1 MTLKNKIIIL
11 LIGIAF
17 ISKSF
22 GQNSPKQLGIE
33 FFNALKSNDS
43 TEVMKIVPEPETLI
57 EFSKSIGIEKNE
69 EEVTEFLA
77 KYPNEVKQFINRFEQ
92 LKKFGIK
99 LGIVWE
105 LAEFKNVEI
114 NTREQQISE
123 DGKTIPVTDLNVIFK
138 YQTESYRLKLNS
150 VFEHNKVWF
159 LAGDKPRLEKY

>member
-11 LIGIAF
+11 LIGIAS

-22 GQNSPKQLGIE
+22 GQNSPNQLGID

-43 TEVMKIVPEPETLI
+43 TEVMKIIPEPETLI

-69 EEVTEFLA
+69 EEVTEFLT
-77 KYPNEVKQFINRFEQ
+77 KYPYEIKQFINRFEQ
-92 LKKFGIK
+92 LKNFGIK
-99 LGIVWE
+99 LGIEWK
-105 LAEFKNVEI
+105 LAEFKDVEI

-123 DGKTIPVTDLNVIFK
+123 EGKTIPVTDLNVNFT
-138 YQTESYRLKLNS
+138 YQTKSYRLILNS
-150 VFEHNKVWF
+150 IFEHNKVWF